1 MQPEAARAHLNY
13 MICGFD
19 VIMHSVGGFFIPL
32 GLFGI
37 CIFSFWR
44 RAAKCVEVL
53 VVLLVAVVSW
63 ELFEQSYGLFNPIGY
78 LVDTAQDMFL
88 GISFG
93 LLAYVILKKIVKIS

>member
-1 MQPEAARAHLNY
+1 MWAHLYY
-13 MICGFD
+13 MIWWFD
-19 VIMHSVGGFFIPL
+19 IIMHSVGGFLITL
-32 GLFGI
+32 GLFAIGT
-37 CIFSFWR
+37 FSFWR
-44 RAAKCVEVL
+44 RAPKFVEVL

>member
-1 MQPEAARAHLNY
+1 MLHPLVYIFILLGVLFAAMQAVAVWAHLYY
-13 MICGFD
+13 MIWWFD
-19 VIMHSVGGFFIPL
+19 IIMHSVGGFLITL
-32 GLFGI
+32 GLF
-37 CIFSFWR
+37 
-44 RAAKCVEVL
+44 A
-53 VVLLVAVVSW
+53 VAVVSW